1 MLLLLELWAGRG
13 KLEPLAKALDRS
25 IMLERVA
32 LAPSAALDHHSDSFA
47 VIDAQ
52 GGKTTLGPSIVH
64 RA

>member
-1 MLLLLELWAGRG
+1 LELWAGRG

-32 LAPSAALDHHSDSFA
+32 LAPSAALDHVDDGFA
-47 VIDAQ
+47 VVDEH
-52 GGKTTLGPSIVH
+52 GGKTTLGPSLVH